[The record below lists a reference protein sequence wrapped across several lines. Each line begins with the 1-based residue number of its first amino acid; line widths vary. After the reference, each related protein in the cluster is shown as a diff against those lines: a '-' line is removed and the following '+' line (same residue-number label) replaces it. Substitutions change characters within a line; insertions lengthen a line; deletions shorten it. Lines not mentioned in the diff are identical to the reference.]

1 MAQRQAAD
9 ELPDLEQVAGS
20 TTCTVGTDMTE
31 ATSAT
36 YAELGNSLVK
46 LSTRPDYR
54 SPSSLNNPLIWP

>member
-20 TTCTVGTDMTE
+20 TTC
-31 ATSAT
+31 
-36 YAELGNSLVK
+36 SLVK